1 MGKTIIL
8 LLIIGVV
15 FYLLY
20 INGFLTVQSR
30 RAILYVGSLKG
41 NSARFSSCTGY
52 SKRVIRFRDSRTYCV
67 FFDSELT
74 KGDISAEILNP
85 AKQTVVCLNC
95 NTPTGRINV
104 EKGKRYY
111 LLIHFQSATGR
122 YTLSWD

>member
-8 LLIIGVV
+8 LLIIGIV

-20 INGFLTVQSR
+20 INGLLSIQSK
-30 RAILYVGSLKG
+30 RAVLYIGSLKG

-67 FFDSELT
+67 FFDSKLT
-74 KGDISAEILNP
+74 KGDVSVEILNP
-85 AKQTVVCLNC
+85 AKQTVVCLDC
-95 NTPTGRINV
+95 NTPNGSINA

-111 LLIHFQSATGR
+111 LLICFQSATGR
-122 YTLSWD
+122 YTLSWN

>member
-1 MGKTIIL
+1 MGKTIIPV
-8 LLIIGVV
+8 LIIGIV

-20 INGFLTVQSR
+20 INGFLAIQSK

-52 SKRVIRFRDSRTYCV
+52 SKRVIRFRDSRAYFV
-67 FFDSELT
+67 VFDSDLT
-74 KGDISAEILNP
+74 KGDVLVEILNS

-95 NTPTGRINV
+95 NTPNGRINV